1 MCTNLL
7 SRALAAAGL
16 TLLLAGC
23 AGLPEAYPPPANP
36 FLTDAPPLASTTLA
50 QPAKVGLVWLARV
63 GSAVPPQAAQQN
75 LVDKIKAQFAAGKR
89 LEIMGATMIAAPQ
102 GDMLAEVRKASAPFN
117 VNQVLVVMPTGT
129 EVVSPAW
136 LHYGRDGRAVGTRT
150 DSYFTVS
157 LVGLDLNS
165 GKSLYSAVAYGQA
178 RLLATD
184 YEDARPF
191 YPRISPGYGNS
202 AFIYPQRATFL
213 PGEVHAVALEQAV
226 NGLIYELNRA
236 FGIGS

>member
-1 MCTNLL
+1 MSTI
-7 SRALAAAGL
+7 RLAPAFSAIGFAV
-16 TLLLAGC
+16 LLAGC

-36 FLTDAPPLASTTLA
+36 FLAGATPLASTTLA
-50 QPAKVGLVWLARV
+50 QPTKVGLVWLAPT
-63 GSAVPPQAAQQN
+63 GSAVPSQAAQRN
-75 LVDKIKAQFAAGKR
+75 LVDKIKSKFSAGKR
-89 LEIMGATMIAAPQ
+89 LEIVGTMMIAAPQ
-102 GDMLAEVRKASAPFN
+102 DDVLAEIRKASAPFS

-129 EVVSPAW
+129 AVVSPAW

-165 GKSLYSAVAYGQA
+165 GKSLYSVVAYGEA

-191 YPRISPGYGNS
+191 YPRISPGYSS
-202 AFIYPQRATFL
+202 AFIYPTRATF
-213 PGEVHAVALEQAV
+213 PSGEVHAVALEQAV
-226 NGLIYELNRA
+226 NGLIYELDKA
-236 FGIGS
+236 LGS

>member
-7 SRALAAAGL
+7 SRTLAAAGL

-50 QPAKVGLVWLARV
+50 QPTKVGLVWVAPV
-63 GSAVPPQAAQQN
+63 GSAVPPQAAQRS
-75 LVDKIKAQFAAGKR
+75 LVDKIKSKFAVGKR
-89 LEIMGATMIAAPQ
+89 LEIVGATMIAAPQ
-102 GDMLAEVRKASAPFN
+102 GDMLAEIRKASAPFN
-117 VNQVLVVMPTGT
+117 VNQVLVVMPTRT
-129 EVVSPAW
+129 QVISPAQ
-136 LHYGRDGRAVGTRT
+136 LRYGRDGRAVGTRT

-157 LVGLDLNS
+157 LVSLDLNS
-165 GKSLYSAVAYGQA
+165 GKSLYSVVAYGQA
-178 RLLATD
+178 QLLATD

-191 YPRISPGYGNS
+191 FPRISPGYNSS
-202 AFIYPQRATFL
+202 AFIYPDRATFP

-226 NGLIYELNRA
+226 NGLIYELDRA
-236 FGIGS
+236 LGS

>member
-1 MCTNLL
+1 LCTKLL
-7 SRALAAAGL
+7 SRTLAAAGL

-50 QPAKVGLVWLARV
+50 QPAKVGLVWLAPV
-63 GSAVPPQAAQQN
+63 GSAVPPQASQQK

-89 LEIMGATMIAAPQ
+89 LEIVGATMIAVPH

-129 EVVSPAW
+129 EVVSPVC
-136 LHYGRDGRAVGTRT
+136 LQYGRAGRAVGTRT

-165 GKSLYSAVAYGQA
+165 GKSLHSVTAYGHA
-178 RLLATD
+178 HLLATA
-184 YEDARPF
+184 YADAL
-191 YPRISPGYGNS
+191 
-202 AFIYPQRATFL
+202 AFL
-213 PGEVHAVALEQAV
+213 PRSSPRQDHNTVTNPHG
-226 NGLIYELNRA
+226 RA
-236 FGIGS
+236 

>member
-1 MCTNLL
+1 MSTN
-7 SRALAAAGL
+7 RRRHAFAVTGLA
-16 TLLLAGC
+16 LLLTSC
-23 AGLPEAYPPPANP
+23 AGLPEAYPPPSNP
-36 FLTDAPPLASTTLA
+36 FLAGAAPLASTTLA
-50 QPAKVGLVWLARV
+50 QPAKVGLVWLAPV
-63 GSAVPPQAAQQN
+63 GSAVPSQAAQRN

-89 LEIMGATMIAAPQ
+89 LEIVGATMIAAPQ

-129 EVVSPAW
+129 EVVSPVW
-136 LHYGRDGRAVGTRT
+136 LQYGRAGRAVGTRT

-178 RLLATD
+178 QLLATD

-191 YPRISPGYGNS
+191 FPRISPGYGNS
-202 AFIYPQRATFL
+202 AFIYPQRATFP
-213 PGEVHAVALEQAV
+213 PGEVHAVSLEQAV
-226 NGLIYELNRA
+226 NGLIYELDRA
-236 FGIGS
+236 LGS

>member
-1 MCTNLL
+1 MSANRL
-7 SRALAAAGL
+7 SRTLAASGL
-16 TLLLAGC
+16 ALLLAGC

-36 FLTDAPPLASTTLA
+36 FLAGAPPLASTTLA
-50 QPAKVGLVWLARV
+50 QPAKVALVWLAP
-63 GSAVPPQAAQQN
+63 ADLAIPPQAAQQR

-89 LEIMGATMIAAPQ
+89 LEIVGATMIAAPQ

-202 AFIYPQRATFL
+202 AFIYPQRATFA

-236 FGIGS
+236 LGIGS

>member
-7 SRALAAAGL
+7 SRTLAAAGL

-36 FLTDAPPLASTTLA
+36 FLTDAPALASAALA
-50 QPAKVGLVWLARV
+50 HTAKVGLASPAPV
-63 GSAVPPQAAQQN
+63 GSAVPPQAAQQK

-89 LEIMGATMIAAPQ
+89 LEIVGATMIAVPH

-129 EVVSPAW
+129 EVVSPIW
-136 LHYGRDGRAVGTRT
+136 LHYGRAGRAVGTRT

-165 GKSLYSAVAYGQA
+165 GKSLYSVAAYGQA
-178 RLLATD
+178 QLLATD
-184 YEDARPF
+184 YEDARPLF
-191 YPRISPGYGNS
+191 PRISHGHGKGS
-202 AFIYPQRATFL
+202 VIYPQRASFP
-213 PGEVHAVALEQAV
+213 PGEVHAVSLE
-226 NGLIYELNRA
+226 
-236 FGIGS
+236 

>member
-1 MCTNLL
+1 MSTDRHR
-7 SRALAAAGL
+7 RAFAATGLA
-16 TLLLAGC
+16 LLLTSC

-36 FLTDAPPLASTTLA
+36 FLAGAAPLASTTLA
-50 QPAKVGLVWLARV
+50 QPAKVGLSWLAPA
-63 GSAVPPQAAQQN
+63 GSAVAPQAAQQK

-89 LEIMGATMIAAPQ
+89 LEIVGATMIAVPH

-129 EVVSPAW
+129 EVVSPIW
-136 LHYGRDGRAVGTRT
+136 LHYGRAGRAVGTRT
-150 DSYFTVS
+150 DSYVTVS

-165 GKSLYSAVAYGQA
+165 GKSLYSVVANGEA

-191 YPRISPGYGNS
+191 FPRISPGRTS
-202 AFIYPQRATFL
+202 AFIYPDRATF
-213 PGEVHAVALEQAV
+213 PPDEVHAVALEQAV
-226 NGLIYELNRA
+226 NGVIYELDRA
-236 FGIGS
+236 LGS

>member
-7 SRALAAAGL
+7 SRVLAAAGL

-50 QPAKVGLVWLARV
+50 QPTKVGLVWVAPV
-63 GSAVPPQAAQQN
+63 GSAVPPQAAQRS
-75 LVDKIKAQFAAGKR
+75 LVDKIKSKFAVGKR
-89 LEIMGATMIAAPQ
+89 LEIVGATMIAAPQ
-102 GDMLAEVRKASAPFN
+102 GDMLAEVRKASASFN
-117 VNQVLVVMPTGT
+117 VNQVLVIMPTGT
-129 EVVSPAW
+129 EVISPVW

-150 DSYFTVS
+150 DSYVTVS

-165 GKSLYSAVAYGQA
+165 GKSLYSVVANGEA

-191 YPRISPGYGNS
+191 FPRISPGRTS
-202 AFIYPQRATFL
+202 AFIYPDRATFP

-226 NGLIYELNRA
+226 NGVI
-236 FGIGS
+236 

>member
-1 MCTNLL
+1 MSTI
-7 SRALAAAGL
+7 RL
-16 TLLLAGC
+16 THAFSAIGFALLLTGC

-36 FLTDAPPLASTTLA
+36 FLAGATQLTSTTLA
-50 QPAKVGLVWLARV
+50 QPTKVGLVWLAPT
-63 GSAVPPQAAQQN
+63 GSAVPSQAAQRN
-75 LVDKIKAQFAAGKR
+75 LVDKIKSKFAAGKR
-89 LEIMGATMIAAPQ
+89 LEIVGTMMIAAPQ
-102 GDMLAEVRKASAPFN
+102 GDMLAEIRKASAPLS

-129 EVVSPAW
+129 EVISPVW

-165 GKSLYSAVAYGQA
+165 GKSLYSVVAYGEA

-191 YPRISPGYGNS
+191 YPRISPGYSS
-202 AFIYPQRATFL
+202 AFIYPARSSFP

-226 NGLIYELNRA
+226 NGLIYELDKA
-236 FGIGS
+236 LGS